1 MIESAAE
8 ETSPQLGKYLLKSV
22 TKDLSYEQLEYDTQ
36 YGRIPVGKTDFYGYR
51 RKFFFIL
58 YQKKIGDKQNTRS
71 KYNEV
76 RKKELT

>member
-36 YGRIPVGKTDFYGYR
+36 YGRIPVGKTDLYGYR

-58 YQKKIGDKQNTRS
+58 YQKKIHLRPL
-71 KYNEV
+71 
-76 RKKELT
+76 KKPKVPDNSFEDG